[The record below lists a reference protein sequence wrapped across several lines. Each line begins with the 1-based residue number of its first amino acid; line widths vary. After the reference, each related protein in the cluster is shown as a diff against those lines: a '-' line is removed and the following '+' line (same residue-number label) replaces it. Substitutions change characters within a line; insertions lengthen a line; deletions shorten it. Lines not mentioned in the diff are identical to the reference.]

1 MALSLVGT
9 TNIAIRT
16 TFSPNWDELNNFNY
30 THPVGSDGFIMMIL
44 TMSNTSNFDATGITY
59 GGQQLTLLNNQS
71 FGGGLSIRQ
80 AVYGLLSPPTGSNN
94 VSISFTAQ
102 QFNGVSVVI
111 QSFHGCNGFGNLNT
125 NGLRSSPHSRTLTV
139 SAGSVIYATAIST
152 QTIDRYEID
161 AVNEGELFEHNI
173 NRQVSGAFSGI
184 LNTSGSKNVTAI
196 SPSSSFRLTNSR
208 FEITESTGPVTISN
222 GNFFQLF

>member
-9 TNIAIRT
+9 TNTAIRT
-16 TFSPNWDELNNFNY
+16 TFAPNWDELNNFNY

-44 TMSNTSNFDATGITY
+44 TMATTSNFDATGVTY

-71 FGGGLSIRQ
+71 FGGGLSTRQ

-111 QSFHGCNGFGNLNT
+111 QSFHGCNGFGNFAT
-125 NGLRSSPHSRTLTV
+125 NGLRRSPHSRTLTV
-139 SAGSVIYATAIST
+139 SAGSVIYATAISS

-161 AVNEGELFEHNI
+161 AVNEGELFEHNV
-173 NRQVSGAFSGI
+173 NQQVSGVFSGI
-184 LNTSGSKNVTAI
+184 LNTAGSKDVTAFSI
-196 SPSSSFRLTNSR
+196 STAFRLTNSR
-208 FEITESTGPVTISN
+208 FEIIESTGPVTISD